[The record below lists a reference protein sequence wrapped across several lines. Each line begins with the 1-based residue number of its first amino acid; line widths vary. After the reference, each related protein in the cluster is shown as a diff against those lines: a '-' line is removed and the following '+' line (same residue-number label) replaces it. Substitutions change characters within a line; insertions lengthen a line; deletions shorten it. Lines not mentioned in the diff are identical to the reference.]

1 MSDYN
6 NNLIES
12 KKSFPII
19 NHNQTKII
27 LQDIIKDNRKPIMFH
42 SNSMD
47 NILKND
53 DNWAEGI
60 NRYYSNKK
68 ILKWGVNP
76 KPTIIKD
83 KYVKSQDLVFNPI
96 TQKYRD
102 KKFEDEL
109 KNKEETNLKESITKS
124 YDNELRVIQT
134 FDIINLKD
142 RLELLKN
149 HPNYPKNYLKQDNL
163 RRFNKLNISSGERN
177 YNILSNIDLNLH
189 HYDKPEN
196 RPLINQSTNNIKRLK
211 NANYFQYKDYDIISN
226 KYKNFD
232 KEKKDIDN
240 KISMIES
247 SKKYFNTRDYDAIQ
261 GIYVDKEKEQKYQDE
276 LKAKLEKIKNRKRDS
291 VFNPFN
297 NQIFDKEKYEELN
310 RKMKN
315 KIYRYSLKPKI
326 ENFYHL
332 ENMKQDILKSNSLR
346 TKIIYNRF
354 KEIDKRG
361 YDIINGNDNFNH
373 YKNSISCRNIERP
386 WDLIKEGVNENQTIK
401 DKKLYIC
408 YDAEDVN
415 QRFKNN
421 KIERKN
427 MLQNLPKIEDEK
439 IFHIHKPIHKIKE
452 NLLRRN
458 NSEIYNKRYE
468 ISENNINSF
477 NIDKGL
483 WFSSVKNINFK

>member
-27 LQDIIKDNRKPIMFH
+27 LQDINKDNRKPIMFH

-163 RRFNKLNISSGERN
+163 RRFNKLNIS
-177 YNILSNIDLNLH
+177 
-189 HYDKPEN
+189 
-196 RPLINQSTNNIKRLK
+196 
-211 NANYFQYKDYDIISN
+211 
-226 KYKNFD
+226 
-232 KEKKDIDN
+232 
-240 KISMIES
+240 
-247 SKKYFNTRDYDAIQ
+247 
-261 GIYVDKEKEQKYQDE
+261 
-276 LKAKLEKIKNRKRDS
+276 
-291 VFNPFN
+291 
-297 NQIFDKEKYEELN
+297 
-310 RKMKN
+310 
-315 KIYRYSLKPKI
+315 
-326 ENFYHL
+326 
-332 ENMKQDILKSNSLR
+332 
-346 TKIIYNRF
+346 
-354 KEIDKRG
+354 
-361 YDIINGNDNFNH
+361 
-373 YKNSISCRNIERP
+373 
-386 WDLIKEGVNENQTIK
+386 
-401 DKKLYIC
+401 
-408 YDAEDVN
+408 
-415 QRFKNN
+415 
-421 KIERKN
+421 
-427 MLQNLPKIEDEK
+427 
-439 IFHIHKPIHKIKE
+439 
-452 NLLRRN
+452 
-458 NSEIYNKRYE
+458 
-468 ISENNINSF
+468 
-477 NIDKGL
+477 
-483 WFSSVKNINFK
+483 